1 MQGQQKQ
8 MEQHARAGEAAC
20 RDRRSRRSGFKGHWK
35 QEEQNAGAEAELAA
49 CEGNRSSRKNMWE
62 QQ

>member
-8 MEQHARAGEAAC
+8 MEQHAGEAEVAC
-20 RDRRSRRSGFKGHWK
+20 RDRRSRRSGIKGHRK

-49 CEGNRSSRKNMWE
+49 CEGNRSRKKNM
-62 QQ
+62 